1 MAQPH
6 HITQLGN
13 GLRIVTRPMPDSESV
28 TLHIFIGIGGRHED
42 QLTENGLS
50 HFLEHLLFKGTR
62 AFPVQKE
69 LSEAIDRVG
78 GYMNAYTTPE
88 LTTYF
93 VKLPKEHLKLGLTVL
108 TELVRFPLFDAV
120 ELDRERQVIV
130 EEMNVWRDDP
140 AQHVFDYVGGLL
152 WPRDSLRT
160 NVLGSEHVIRSV
172 PREVVQAYHQSAY
185 RPHNAVLA
193 VAGNVATDEVQ
204 ALAGE
209 LLDDWQGASL
219 RQTYSVAGPLAET
232 RQHIV
237 TRDTAQAHIVVAG
250 RSVAHH
256 HPDEFATHILTA
268 ALGMG
273 MSSRLFVKV
282 REEQGLA
289 YTIYM
294 SNTNYIDIGKW
305 EIYAGVNTQRVEAA
319 LESIFAE
326 LTAIREQPL
335 SKDELDK
342 VKQQLKGRVSM
353 SQETNDAVADRLG
366 TELLLTGKIVSI
378 AEILECIDGVS
389 RDDVLR
395 VAQRYLDPS
404 GIRMAAI
411 APASSQVALHQPL
424 ATTY

>member
-6 HITQLGN
+6 NITQLDN
-13 GLRIVTRPMPDSESV
+13 GLRIVTRPMLDSESV

-62 AFPVQKE
+62 DFPIQKQ

-93 VKLPKEHLKLGLTVL
+93 VKLPKEHLGLGLKVL
-108 TELVRFPLFDAV
+108 AELVRFPLFDAV

-130 EEMNVWRDDP
+130 EEMNVWRDEP
-140 AQHVFDYVGGLL
+140 AQHVFDYIGDLL

-172 PREVVQAYHQSAY
+172 PREVVMAYHQSTY
-185 RPHNAVLA
+185 RPQNAVLA
-193 VAGNVATDEVQ
+193 VAGNVASDVVQ
-204 ALAGE
+204 SFAGD
-209 LLDDWQGASL
+209 LFGDWEGSSP
-219 RQTYSVAGPLAET
+219 RQVQPVTGPLAET
-232 RQHIV
+232 KQRII

-256 HPDEFATHILTA
+256 HPDEFAVHVLTA

-289 YTIYM
+289 YSIYM
-294 SNTNYIDIGKW
+294 SNTNYTDIGKW

-319 LESIFAE
+319 LDSILAE
-326 LTAIREQPL
+326 LSTMRER
-335 SKDELDK
+335 SISEDELAK

-366 TELLLTGKIVSI
+366 TELLLTGRIVSI
-378 AEILECIDGVS
+378 TEIMESIDGVS
-389 RDDVLR
+389 CDDVLR

-404 GIRMAAI
+404 GIRMTAI
-411 APASSQVALHQPL
+411 APIASEPALHQPL
-424 ATTY
+424 AITY